1 MKSEVRLL
9 KEKKKDQ
16 IRNEKLRKEIISV
29 IVVREEERSKE
40 R

>member
-1 MKSEVRLL
+1 VIIIREQGSKS
-9 KEKKKDQ
+9 D
-16 IRNEKLRKEIISV
+16 EKLRKEIISV